1 MKRILNFILPTYA
14 GTEYESVKLN
24 GKDMCLAHDIY
35 IWCGLRIVGESML
48 YQSIT
53 DAIEEIKNL

>member
-35 IWCGLRIVGESML
+35 IWCGLRIVGKSML
-48 YQSIT
+48 YQ
-53 DAIEEIKNL
+53 